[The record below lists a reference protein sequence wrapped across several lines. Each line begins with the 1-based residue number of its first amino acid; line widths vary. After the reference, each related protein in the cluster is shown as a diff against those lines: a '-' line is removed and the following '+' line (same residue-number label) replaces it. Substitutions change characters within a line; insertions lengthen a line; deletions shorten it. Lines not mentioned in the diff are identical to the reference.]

1 MSDDEPYNVFDE
13 LAKWSKS
20 LERWQQAAL
29 LTIVTKKEVS
39 DSDFEVVYQ
48 EFLIDRGLA
57 AKPEKR
63 DEYSFEA
70 SDIPR
75 SGSGDKPVRLNAI
88 QNVSGVNALAKKQI
102 LEIGDHLTV
111 IYGPNAAGKSGYAR
125 LLKSACFTRSRER
138 DIHGNIHLPKD
149 KRPSPSAQF
158 VLDGGSIHEYK
169 DGQPCQP
176 LAENFAVF
184 DSSCIR
190 VYTDEKNDF
199 HVSPYGFDVF
209 PELVNVVENTRENLR
224 RDIEKRTPD
233 VSTFQIQGS
242 NSRVAQILAA
252 ITDKTDLTELKALA
266 VYGEQEKKQLE
277 TAQKCLQELIQ
288 QDPQTL
294 IKQKERQLIDIRTL
308 PKKLE
313 AIGEQLG
320 KAAIDAINKEVSELA
335 TLSELAKVNSIA
347 QFGAEP
353 VQPVGTSAWNAL
365 IEAAI
370 QYSEEAYS
378 GAGFPSSAKGSRC
391 VLCQQSLDNENA
403 RDRLARFHA
412 FVTSDTE
419 KKIKLAVGRLGAIAK
434 AIQNLDLKFIADESS
449 VSRSLADLDKDLLE
463 SVKVIVKTA
472 EQVAT
477 GLCAAIKD
485 RQPVTSHP
493 ISIDV
498 LERLSTLD
506 KSLGVQIEE
515 LKKKDVSELKT
526 KLSAEIQLLID
537 RERLSKIRDNV
548 VTAVENLKWCTK
560 ATDELKRLNTKGIT
574 DKQKALT
581 KELVAKGFVESFKKE
596 CEFLNFKL
604 PIDVKVSG
612 AAGTTQRNLE
622 FGATAGT
629 APSPSKVLSEGEQT
643 AVALADFLTEVRL
656 DRRPLGVIFDD
667 PVTSLDHT
675 RKELIAHRLVREA
688 KERQVIVFTHDIV
701 FTSHLAQ
708 AAEGEKVKFAGRT
721 VSLGYE
727 DGVPGYV
734 GHAVF
739 PHSYYEGKGIDEAEA
754 MVVQAKKLTG
764 KAAMEKLQLGCGTLR
779 TAYEDF
785 IQRHVFNDAINR
797 WREELKPFALTNM
810 YFDEKL
816 IGQISEQMGRL
827 SRHIEAHSHSTEY
840 AAEPLT
846 PNLLQEFVAQ
856 FRTITKD
863 YKKRA
868 EAFRQ
873 QKSKDKKVYE

>member
-1 MSDDEPYNVFDE
+1 MSGEGSYNVFGE
-13 LAKWSKS
+13 LARWSKS

-39 DSDFEVVYQ
+39 ESDFEVVYR
-48 EFLIDRGLA
+48 EFSVDRGLA
-57 AKPEKR
+57 IAPEKR

-70 SDIPR
+70 SDIPH
-75 SGSGDKPVRLNAI
+75 SGSSDKQVKLNAI
-88 QNVSGVNALAKKQI
+88 QNVSGVNALAEKQV
-102 LEIGDHLTV
+102 LEIGDNLTV
-111 IYGPNAAGKSGYAR
+111 IYGPNGAGKSGYAR

-138 DIHGNIHLPKD
+138 DIHGNIRLPKD

-158 VLDGGSIHEYK
+158 VLDGGSIYEYK
-169 DGQPCQP
+169 DGQPCQT
-176 LAENFAVF
+176 LVENFAVF

-209 PELVNVVENTRENLR
+209 PELVLLVEKTREILR

-233 VSTFQIQGS
+233 VSTFQIHGS
-242 NSRVAQILAA
+242 NSRVAQILTT
-252 ITDKTDLTELKALA
+252 ITDKSDLTELKALA
-266 VYGEQEKKQLE
+266 AYEEQEKKQLE
-277 TAQKCLQELIQ
+277 AAQKRLQELIQ
-288 QDPQTL
+288 QDPQSL

-320 KAAIDAINKEVSELA
+320 KVAIDAINKEVTELA

-353 VQPVGTSAWNAL
+353 VQPVGTPAWNAL

-370 QYSEEAYS
+370 QYSEEAYPS
-378 GAGFPSSAKGSRC
+378 TGFPPSAQGSRC
-391 VLCQQSLDNENA
+391 VLCQQSLDNEYA

-419 KKIKLAVGRLGAIAK
+419 KKIKLAIGRLGATAK
-434 AIQNLDLKFIADESS
+434 AIQNLDIKFIADESS
-449 VSRSLADLDKDLLE
+449 FSRSLADLDKDLLE
-463 SVKVIVKTA
+463 TVKVIVKTA
-472 EQVAT
+472 EQVAAA
-477 GLCAAIKD
+477 LCAAIKD
-485 RQPVTSHP
+485 RQPAAAHP
-493 ISIDV
+493 FSIDV

-526 KLSAEIQLLID
+526 KLTAEIQLLID
-537 RERLSKIRDNV
+537 REQLSTIRDNV
-548 VTAVENLKWCTK
+548 VVAVENLRWCTK
-560 ATDELKRLNTKGIT
+560 ATDELKKLNTKGIT

-612 AAGTTQRNLE
+612 AAGTTQRNFE
-622 FGATAGT
+622 FSATAGT

-656 DRRPLGVIFDD
+656 YKRPLGVIFDD
-667 PVTSLDHT
+667 PVTSLDHN
-675 RKELIAHRLVREA
+675 RKERIAHRLAREA

-708 AAEGEKVKFAGRT
+708 AAESEKVKFAGRT
-721 VSLGYE
+721 VSLGYD

-739 PHSYYEGKGIDEAEA
+739 PHSYYEGKGIDDAEA
-754 MVVQAKKLTG
+754 MVIQARKLTG

-785 IQRHVFNDAINR
+785 IQRHIFNDAINR

-810 YFDEKL
+810 YYDEEL

-827 SRHIEAHSHSTEY
+827 SRHIEAHSHSAEY
-840 AAEPLT
+840 TAEPLT
-846 PNLLQEFVAQ
+846 PDLLQEFTVQ
-856 FRTITKD
+856 YRTITKEFNSR
-863 YKKRA
+863 KQ
-868 EAFRQ
+868 AF
-873 QKSKDKKVYE
+873 QKQKGRDKKIYE